1 MYCTQCGSEIEQHAR
16 FCQKCGSDV
25 SSVAPAAASPVP
37 PVRKADH
44 DMGMHM
50 NILSWLL
57 IGSGVLTA
65 FGALM
70 LLFAGQVLRHMPIA
84 MMREMDMPAGLPPFV
99 SWIAGV
105 LGIGALCLA
114 GLSIAAG
121 VGLMQYQSWARAFA
135 IIVAVLSL
143 FHFPIGTVIG
153 IYAFWVLLS
162 QEGQQYYKS
171 RSESTMTASGI

>member
-1 MYCTQCGSEIEQHAR
+1 
-16 FCQKCGSDV
+16 CGSDV
-25 SSVAPAAASPVP
+25 SSAASVAAPQVA

-44 DMGMHM
+44 DMSMHT
-50 NILSWLL
+50 NILAWLL

-65 FGALM
+65 FGGLM

-84 MMREMDMPAGLPPFV
+84 MMREMEMPMGLPPFV
-99 SWIAGV
+99 SWITGV
-105 LGIGALCLA
+105 LGLGALCLA

-153 IYAFWVLLS
+153 IYGFWVLLS
-162 QEGQQYYKS
+162 KEGQEYYKS
-171 RSESTMTASGI
+171 RAESTMT